1 MMRLFRNRWWVVV
14 GSFIGLTASAGPVN
28 NFTFGVFLRAVTEDL
43 HIGRGTFASAMLAT
57 NWIGAASGPVLGWL
71 LDRYGAKRVLLV
83 GVVLF
88 AFATA
93 MQAYITSSLLIL
105 YLLFAL
111 KSLTSAGQSPITYA
125 FAVSKWFDRRRGL
138 ALGVALAGVGLGT
151 SLVPMTAAYL
161 IAHDGWR
168 FAYVGLGVFVL
179 IVGGLPALF
188 LIREPDNQEQA
199 ATLHLASASLP
210 GYDFLEVLKGM
221 RFWALA
227 FAFLLG
233 VVALNGII
241 TQIVPILMD
250 RGASLQ
256 VATRDLSASGIAA
269 LVGRIASGWC
279 ADRYHGPYVAT
290 GFFILPMIGTML
302 FATGA
307 GEPWPL
313 LGSILCGAALG
324 AEIDLMGF
332 FVSRYFGLKSYGKI
346 YGTMFGIFAGATGV
360 GPFIS
365 GYSFD
370 RWHTYLPAFVLYE
383 VVLAVACLIF
393 LPLGTYTFPAQ
404 HRSAEQPAAG
414 KAPA

>member
-1 MMRLFRNRWWVVV
+1 MMRLLRNRWWVVV
-14 GSFIGLTASAGPVN
+14 GSVIGLTVSAGPVN

-71 LDRYGAKRVLLV
+71 LDRFGAKRVLLV
-83 GVVLF
+83 GVTLF
-88 AFATA
+88 AIATA
-93 MQAYITSSLLIL
+93 MQAYITSSLLVL

-111 KSLTSAGQSPITYA
+111 KNLTSAGQSPVAYA

-151 SLVPMTAAYL
+151 SVVPLTAAYL
-161 IAHDGWR
+161 IAHYGWR
-168 FAYVGLGVFVL
+168 LAYAGIGVLVL
-179 IVGGLPALF
+179 ILGGLPALF
-188 LIREPDNQEQA
+188 LIREPGKQEQA
-199 ATLHLASASLP
+199 AALHLAGETLP
-210 GYDFLEVLKGM
+210 GYDFLAVLKGG

-250 RGASLQ
+250 RGVSLQ
-256 VATRDLSASGIAA
+256 VATRDLAASGIAA
-269 LVGRIASGWC
+269 LLGRIASGWC
-279 ADRYHGPYVAT
+279 VDRYHGPYVAT
-290 GFFILPMIGTML
+290 AFFILPMIGTML

-313 LGSILCGAALG
+313 LGALLCGAALG

-365 GYSFD
+365 GFSFD
-370 RWHTYLPAFVLYE
+370 HWHSYLPAFALYE
-383 VVLAVACLIF
+383 VVLAIACLTF
-393 LPLGTYTFPAQ
+393 LPLGAYPFPAH
-404 HRSAEQPAAG
+404 HRGGEAYAAEQ
-414 KAPA
+414 APA

>member
-1 MMRLFRNRWWVVV
+1 MKFFRNRWWVVV
-14 GSFIGLTASAGPVN
+14 GSVIGLTVSAGPVN

-57 NWIGAASGPVLGWL
+57 NWIGAASGPVIGWL
-71 LDRYGAKRVLLV
+71 LDRYGAKRVLRV
-83 GVVLF
+83 GVPLF
-88 AFATA
+88 AIATA
-93 MQAYITSSLLIL
+93 AQAYITSSLLVL

-111 KSLTSAGQSPITYA
+111 KNVTSIGQSPVAYA

-151 SLVPMTAAYL
+151 SVVPLTVAYL
-161 IAHDGWR
+161 IAHHGWR
-168 FAYVGLGVFVL
+168 LAYVGLGGLVL
-179 IVGGLPALF
+179 ILGGLPAVF
-188 LIREPDNQEQA
+188 LIREPDEREQA
-199 ATLHLASASLP
+199 AALHPASGTLP
-210 GYDFLEVLKGM
+210 GYDFLAVLKGG

-250 RGASLQ
+250 RGVPLQ
-256 VATRDLSASGIAA
+256 VATRDLAASGIAA
-269 LVGRIASGWC
+269 LLGRIASGWC
-279 ADRYHGPYVAT
+279 VDRYHGPYVAT
-290 GFFILPMIGTML
+290 AFFTLPMIGTML
-302 FATGA
+302 FAIGG

-313 LGSILCGAALG
+313 LGALLCGAALG

-332 FVSRYFGLKSYGKI
+332 LVSRYFGLKAYGKI

-365 GYSFD
+365 GFSFD
-370 RWHTYLPAFVLYE
+370 RWHSYLPAFALYE
-383 VVLAVACLIF
+383 VVLAIACLTF
-393 LPLGTYTFPAQ
+393 LPLGAYPFPAH
-404 HRSAEQPAAG
+404 HRSAQQPAAG